1 LSIIDLQTGDQ
12 PVFNEDKTVIV
23 MMNGE
28 LYNYREVRERLQSL
42 GHRFR
47 TQSDTEILPH
57 LYEEYADDF
66 LQYINGMF
74 AFSLWDVRKRR
85 LVIA

>member
-1 LSIIDLQTGDQ
+1 
-12 PVFNEDKTVIV
+12 
-23 MMNGE
+23 
-28 LYNYREVRERLQSL
+28 
-42 GHRFR
+42 
-47 TQSDTEILPH
+47 PH

-85 LVIA
+85 LVIARDRFGEKPLYYGTFGRRLIWGSEPKAILAHPDVQREINPEAL